1 MTSLDYG
8 SMTTEIPFCIR
19 TAGTFKPTVIV
30 SGSKFNNVKSDTQ
43 SNVFVSA
50 DTAIINGYQFIPGGA
65 FPSDDSAKGA
75 GLIVGNVY

>member
-1 MTSLDYG
+1 MAIKITIQS
-8 SMTTEIPFCIR
+8 
-19 TAGTFKPTVIV
+19 V

-43 SNVFVSA
+43 SNVFVFA

-75 GLIVGNVY
+75 GLIVGNVYYNTTSNSMKKITS